1 LNREEMLLR
10 QEKVRAC
17 LHCGR
22 EFWSGGPWNRLC
34 EQCTKDQPVVSRVF
48 DKHKIVVR

>member
-1 LNREEMLLR
+1 LR

-22 EFWSGGPWNRLC
+22 EFWSGGPGNRLC

-48 DKHKIVVR
+48 EKRKIVLR